1 MATMFEAK
9 GISMKLNDDRWLFKD
24 VNIVLEKGDTLVLRG
39 PSGAGK
45 TTLLKCLAELTPY
58 TSGQSNLY
66 GKSPSHFGIPTWRSR
81 VMYVPQRA
89 AIHPGTPMDLFNM
102 AKKYA
107 SQKGKYFDDPIKIG
121 MDWNLSAA
129 HFNENWNYL
138 SGGEMQRVSLAI
150 ALALNPE
157 VLLLDEPTS
166 ALDPESTLLVENT
179 LKGRTCIWITHSPQ
193 QEERV
198 ATRSLVLPRL
208 AYSSK
213 DEENELD
220 TNSATEISIN
230 F

>member
-24 VNIVLEKGDTLVLRG
+24 VHIVLEKGDTLVLRG

-81 VMYVPQRA
+81 VMYVPQRP

-208 AYSSK
+208 AYNSK
-213 DEENELD
+213 DEENDLD